1 MCSLP
6 SEPEHHEA
14 DVNIQA
20 VTYDTY
26 HSAVTIWGSYRQ
38 QLWSVVFMDTC
49 AILQAYPTYIQVP
62 NKLSLQIVH
71 YYELWEADFQYW
83 KGNIQAFVSQKWVR
97 ENNSLNYLAAK
108 LLSALLCVTCY
119 NFKLWR
125 YLSRLNRFYSG
136 TMFSSC
142 IHVFMFTMY
151 SVHYMNFAGIAE
163 LGPEWFY
170 SGICKRLFA

>member
-1 MCSLP
+1 MKEVVSLEHIRVN
-6 SEPEHHEA
+6 SYWKLVKLVKVCVLYPEHHEA

-62 NKLSLQIVH
+62 DKLSSQIVH

-83 KGNIQAFVSQKWVR
+83 KGNLRAFVSQKWVR
-97 ENNSLNYLAAK
+97 ENNSLNYHAAK
-108 LLSALLCVTCY
+108 LLYFTTCY
-119 NFKLWR
+119 LLQFQTLKVFK
-125 YLSRLNRFYSG
+125 
-136 TMFSSC
+136 
-142 IHVFMFTMY
+142 
-151 SVHYMNFAGIAE
+151 
-163 LGPEWFY
+163 
-170 SGICKRLFA
+170 